1 MKKGNKILF
10 LITLAALS
18 AFGPF
23 VTDMY
28 LPALP
33 NLSESFNTSTL
44 LVQLSMG
51 ICMFGLGVGQI
62 FVGPLSDKFGR
73 RKPLLFSM
81 YLFVASSVGCI
92 FAADIYAF
100 IAMRF
105 LQGVA
110 GAGGIVL
117 SRSIS
122 SDKYSGMELVKFLA
136 LIAAVHSIAPVAAP
150 IAGGVSLLFAP
161 WRAIFVLLFLLGV
174 LLLLLSHKIDESLE
188 LSRRSKLPLAAT
200 FALYANVVR
209 DKVALSYILQQA
221 AMATVLFSY
230 ISASP
235 FIFENIYGFKPM
247 EFSAVFALNAVG
259 IGVGAAFSAKF
270 KRRRYAVV
278 FSGFSILCFAALAAV
293 CALLGAN
300 VFLLETMLFFMRA
313 SFGIAAPAA
322 SAIVLD
328 SQRQNAGTAAAL
340 LGALPFFV
348 GAVAAPIIGF
358 GSEVVCFAALIV
370 CGAFCAAILSLIARR
385 YQKIYGPTTVESEK

>member
-1 MKKGNKILF
+1 MEKKNKILF
-10 LITLAALS
+10 LVTLAALS

-33 NLSESFNTSTL
+33 NLSQAFCTNTF

-51 ICMFGLGVGQI
+51 ICMFGLGIGQL
-62 FVGPLSDKFGR
+62 FVGPISDKFGR

-81 YLFVASSVGCI
+81 YLFVAASIGCI
-92 FAADIYAF
+92 FAADIYSF
-100 IAMRF
+100 IVMRF
-105 LQGVA
+105 LQGIA

-150 IAGGVSLLFAP
+150 IAGGVSLLLAP

-174 LLLLLSHKIDESLE
+174 ALLILSYKIDESLE
-188 LSRRSKLPLAAT
+188 PSRRSNLPIVST

-235 FIFENIYGFKPM
+235 FIFENIYDFKPM
-247 EFSAVFALNAVG
+247 EFSSVFALNAVG
-259 IGVGAAFSAKF
+259 IGIGAAFSAKF

-278 FSGFSILCFAALAAV
+278 FSGFSILCFAVAAAL
-293 CALLGAN
+293 CATLKVPVA
-300 VFLLETMLFFMRA
+300 LLETMLFFMMT

-348 GAVAAPIIGF
+348 GAVAAPLIGI
-358 GSEVVCFAALIV
+358 GNEVLSFSILIV
-370 CGAFCAAILSLIARR
+370 CGALCAAVLSLVARR
-385 YQKIYGPTTVESEK
+385 YQKIFGPTTVENEN